1 LGFAFGLPF
10 TGIHKPLQL
19 SQLIQKQRFIQPV
32 PSTVAPSHPSPLA
45 SLWRPMCKVLRQL
58 VKSALLGGGAGY
70 NMTVIAKTIPPTQS
84 LELPP
89 DDVYFGPSEGMRAVR
104 QRVERAAALNVPIL
118 ILGESGTG
126 KEVLA
131 RFIHERSP
139 WREGPFVKVN
149 CPAIPGTLLESEL
162 FGFQRGAFTGAH
174 AAKPGRMELANGG
187 TLFLDEIAELES
199 SLQAK
204 LLHVLQDGH
213 FTRIG
218 DHEEKRMDARV
229 ICATNRALQEAIENG
244 GFRSDLFYRINV
256 ITISL
261 PPLRD
266 RRDDIPQ
273 LTEYLRITF
282 NRRFKRDSGPVS
294 REAIQLLQQRDW
306 PGNIRELE
314 NCMARYVILGSEEA
328 FYFER
333 AEKKPLNFT
342 YEMTPE
348 GTIPLKRIAQQV
360 TRRMENDLI
369 LKVLQ
374 ANHWNRRRA
383 AEILKISYRALL
395 YKVRQAGLPAKRP
408 PRKVA
413 APVASAPMAAVSAP
427 PAD

>member
-1 LGFAFGLPF
+1 
-10 TGIHKPLQL
+10 
-19 SQLIQKQRFIQPV
+19 
-32 PSTVAPSHPSPLA
+32 
-45 SLWRPMCKVLRQL
+45 
-58 VKSALLGGGAGY
+58 
-70 NMTVIAKTIPPTQS
+70 
-84 LELPP
+84 
-89 DDVYFGPSEGMRAVR
+89 MRSVR
-104 QRVERAAALNVPIL
+104 QRVDRAAALNVPIL

-131 RFIHERSP
+131 RFIHEQSP
-139 WREGPFVKVN
+139 WRQGPFVKVN

-187 TLFLDEIAELES
+187 TLFLDEIAELDS
-199 SLQAK
+199 GLQAK

-218 DHEEKRMDARV
+218 DHQEKHIDARV
-229 ICATNRALQEAIENG
+229 ICATNRALQQEIENG
-244 GFRSDLFYRINV
+244 GFRPDLFYRINV

-266 RRDDIPQ
+266 RRDDIPR
-273 LTEYLRITF
+273 LIEYLRVTF
-282 NRRFKRDSGPVS
+282 NRRFKRDSAPVS
-294 REAIQLLQQRDW
+294 REIIQLLQHRDW

-314 NCMARYVILGSEEA
+314 NCMARYVILGTEEA
-328 FYFER
+328 FYFEKSER
-333 AEKKPLNFT
+333 KPLSFI
-342 YEMTPE
+342 YEMTPD
-348 GTIPLKRIAQQV
+348 GNIPLKRIAQQV

-374 ANHWNRRRA
+374 ANHWNRRKA
-383 AEILKISYRALL
+383 AEVLKISYRALL

-408 PRKVA
+408 ARKIARPAQV
-413 APVASAPMAAVSAP
+413 PVGHTS